1 MITRFFTALRFL
13 LATGGAWTDGTEWER
28 EDGGSLA
35 LFLKT
40 PAGSKLIAKLRN
52 ASLSMN
58 AQAVQKGDAHTSGT
72 AAGYMLALTDIQ
84 TLSAIGALQDSE
96 NHEEGV
102 VTGDAN
108 LEQLN
113 P

>member
-1 MITRFFTALRFL
+1 MINRLFTALRFL
-13 LATGGAWTDGTEWER
+13 LSTGGAWTDGTDWEK
-28 EDGGSLA
+28 EDAGALA
-35 LFLKT
+35 HFLKT
-40 PAGSKLIAKLRN
+40 PAGTKLIAKLRN

-58 AQAVQKGDAHTSGT
+58 AQAVQKGEPHASGS

-84 TLSAIGALQDSE
+84 TLSAIGSPQDPEQS
-96 NHEEGV
+96 EEGV
-102 VTGDAN
+102 DTGNVT